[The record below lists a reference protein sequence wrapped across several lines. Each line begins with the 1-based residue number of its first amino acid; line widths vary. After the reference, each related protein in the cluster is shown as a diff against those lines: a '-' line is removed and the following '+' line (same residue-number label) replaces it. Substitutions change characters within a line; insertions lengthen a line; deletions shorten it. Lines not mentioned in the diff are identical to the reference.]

1 MLLNFI
7 DFRKSVCLSLKIV
20 NCEEEDDPMANNGL
34 IYIRFVKI
42 QFRNLTASLKFAEE
56 KFNIECNTL

>member
-42 QFRNLTASLKFAEE
+42 QFRNLTASLKLAED
-56 KFNIECNTL
+56 